1 MSNYYFIFSL
11 QNTVISQLEQQLREF
26 GDHDDQMPHPHKPRQ
41 EATYS
46 LVQQQLQYGCEGVR
60 VVELVGRVEDLT
72 FQLSTT
78 QEELEQANQRA
89 AQAEVSVGGFMCSL
103 YKLSI

>member
-1 MSNYYFIFSL
+1 
-11 QNTVISQLEQQLREF
+11 
-26 GDHDDQMPHPHKPRQ
+26 MPHPHKPRQ
-41 EATYS
+41 EGTYS
-46 LVQQQLQYGCEGVR
+46 LVQQQLQYGYEGCEGVR

-89 AQAEVSVGGFMCSL
+89 AQAEVSVGGVYM
-103 YKLSI
+103 YV